1 MIGDSSL
8 ASTRIRCRERF
19 ALKIMRTK
27 SERGVPGKS
36 DSRRGVVVLRFT
48 LAGAAIGLLAGLFE
62 AAVLYTTPREPGLL
76 QPDVCFVIWFLAP
89 LMGVSFLGF
98 LGLALGCAA
107 AILGNS
113 STRIRA
119 TLGAT
124 GVGIGV
130 AYAVSTETLLRIKLR
145 QLQTL
150 DSLSLT
156 FETLVAAFA
165 CSLILTWLWSRWKVR
180 PINMPPSWRHGLW
193 GRMIAAAIGGLLL
206 GVFLWQ
212 GARMLP
218 SVAARVGASESYGRP
233 NIVLITLDTVRAD
246 HFSTYGYHRP
256 TTPNLDRLAAQGVL
270 FENAIATTSWTLP
283 SHASMFTG
291 LLPHQHGANASWPL
305 DSNEWTVAEVLR
317 RKDYETAGFNANYTY
332 GLAAW
337 GLGDGF
343 DLYQDGTSSV
353 RYNVT
358 RTLAGRIIVAPLYEH
373 YVRFDVL
380 PRHNAE
386 EVNHEVVRWLR
397 GRSERP
403 FFLFIN
409 YLDAHDPYRAPPP
422 FEDHFGSV
430 PDSVLRKVS
439 LGAGLHLENPLRAE
453 EHASVVAGYD
463 NCLAFLDEHIG
474 RLLKTLADTPAL
486 SNTVVIVTADHGEA
500 LGEHGVYGH
509 GVDLHREVLHV
520 PLIVAGPG
528 IPAGRRIDRLV
539 SLRELFP
546 TVLDLALGEKVPFR
560 RMSLRRFWT
569 GEGKT
574 AREDNGLISELS
586 PYAPTNDAPAFMSLM
601 TFKWH
606 LICDSRGRVE
616 LYHWPTDPC
625 EKVDLAETS
634 EYQNLVQSL
643 RDEIQE
649 RVSFSVRPWRGS
661 GYLFAL
667 DRPDYSFV
675 RGATLGL
682 RPPSTRPSGQFRVGA
697 SQAYFA
703 DNLPSTPT
711 RPRPLNEEMLKSLP
725 YQ

>member
-1 MIGDSSL
+1 L
-8 ASTRIRCRERF
+8 RII
-19 ALKIMRTK
+19 KTK
-27 SERGVPGKS
+27 SERGVPGNS
-36 DSRRGVVVLRFT
+36 DSRRSVVVLRFT
-48 LAGAAIGLLAGLFE
+48 LAGATFGLLAGLFE

-76 QPDVCFVIWFLAP
+76 QPDASFVIWFLAP

-98 LGLALGCAA
+98 VGLALGSAA
-107 AILGNS
+107 AILEHS
-113 STRIRA
+113 HTKIRA
-119 TLGAT
+119 TLGAA

-145 QLQTL
+145 ELQTL

-156 FETLVAAFA
+156 FETLVVTFV
-165 CSLILTWLWSRWKVR
+165 CSLILTWLWSRWKVC
-180 PINMPPSWRHGLW
+180 PINLPPSWHLGLW
-193 GRMIAAAIGGLLL
+193 GRTIAGAIGGLLF

-212 GARMLP
+212 AARMLP
-218 SVAARVGASESYGRP
+218 SVSAKVRPSESYGRP

-270 FENAIATTSWTLP
+270 FEDAIATTSWTLP

-305 DSNEWTVAEVLR
+305 DSSDWTVAEVLR
-317 RKDYETAGFNANYTY
+317 RKEYETVGFNANYTY

-353 RYNVT
+353 RYNVA
-358 RTLAGRIIVAPLYEH
+358 RTLVGRIIVAPLYER
-373 YVRFDVL
+373 YVRFDIL
-380 PRHNAE
+380 PRHNAR
-386 EVNHEVVRWLR
+386 EVNREVVRWLR
-397 GRSERP
+397 GRSGRP

-409 YLDAHDPYRAPPP
+409 YLDAHDPYHAPPP

-430 PDSVLRKVS
+430 PDLVLKKVS
-439 LGAGLHLENPLRAE
+439 LGAGLHLDNPLTAE
-453 EHASVVAGYD
+453 GHASVVAAYD
-463 NCLAFLDEHIG
+463 NCLAFLDAHIG
-474 RLLKTLADTPAL
+474 RLLKILADTPAL

-520 PLIVAGPG
+520 PLIMAGPG
-528 IPAGRRIDRLV
+528 IPAGRRIDRPV

-560 RMSLRRFWT
+560 RFSLRRFWT
-569 GEGKT
+569 GEDKT
-574 AREDNGLISELS
+574 ARGDDGVISELS
-586 PYAPTNDAPAFMSLM
+586 PYAPTNDTPAYMSLM
-601 TFKWH
+601 NSKWH
-606 LICDSRGRVE
+606 FICDSRGRVE
-616 LYHWPTDPC
+616 LYHWPTDPY
-625 EKVDLAETS
+625 EKVDLAEVS

-643 RDEIQE
+643 RKEVVE
-649 RVSFSVRPWRGS
+649 RVSDSVRPWRGS

-667 DRPDYSFV
+667 DRPGYSFV
-675 RGATLGL
+675 RGASLG
-682 RPPSTRPSGQFRVGA
+682 PPPQSTPFSGQLPVGA
-697 SQAYFA
+697 SQAYFVA
-703 DNLPSTPT
+703 NLPSTPS
-711 RPRPLNEEMLKSLP
+711 RSRSLNEEMLRSLP